1 MPKPLKAIR
10 RLVLV
15 RSWGSIRSESLLV
28 GLVIV
33 IFAAFGTAQGPGL
46 QPPIPAAAD
55 LQQAPGEA
63 GHGAH
68 RTTSNL
74 SGNRARERPVVTPRF
89 IDPGQRITVPQ
100 SSPLRNELIIGAV
113 AAREIRRTLEIP
125 GVVRADPA
133 RTVKVL
139 PPVAGRVIDLKVQ
152 LGDRVAQQQELAVI
166 YVGDLAR
173 ARFGTR
179 EARPIM
185 GLADKRIGFEGIG
198 NGTASVGQQ
207 SAAKLEQPAA
217 QLRALGGPLD
227 GMQETRL
234 LSVRAPIAGSV
245 IDLRIAPGA
254 VIDELSV
261 SMMTIANLDTIL
273 VAANVSKR
281 EAALIAMG
289 QPVHVRFPAYPGE
302 DFKGETRLIGSAVDG
317 DGRSIKVQIAL
328 QNPNIRLKANMFAY
342 LTFFGPKETVPMVP
356 ISALVPTYAIDLV
369 FVEVEP
375 WIFEARAVGVG
386 LLEDGQDIVA
396 NGLKIGDR
404 IVVGGGG
411 LLLRSQAQ

>member
-1 MPKPLKAIR
+1 
-10 RLVLV
+10 VV
-15 RSWGSIRSESLLV
+15 
-28 GLVIV
+28 
-33 IFAAFGTAQGPGL
+33 
-46 QPPIPAAAD
+46 
-55 LQQAPGEA
+55 EA
-63 GHGAH
+63 G
-68 RTTSNL
+68 
-74 SGNRARERPVVTPRF
+74 
-89 IDPGQRITVPQ
+89 
-100 SSPLRNELIIGAV
+100 
-113 AAREIRRTLEIP
+113 
-125 GVVRADPA
+125 PA

-173 ARFGTR
+173 FGTR
-179 EARPIM
+179 EAHPMM

-198 NGTASVGQQ
+198 NGTASVGRRT
-207 SAAKLEQPAA
+207 AGKLQQPAA
-217 QLRALGGPLD
+217 QLRALGGPVD
-227 GMQETRL
+227 GMQETRF
-234 LSVRAPIAGSV
+234 LSLRAPVAGSV

-254 VIDELSV
+254 FIDELSV

-281 EAALIAMG
+281 EAALIVMG

-317 DGRSIKVQIAL
+317 DGPSIKVQIAL

-342 LTFFGPKETVPMVP
+342 LTFFGPKETVSMVP

-375 WIFEARAVGVG
+375 WVFEARAVGVG
-386 LLEDGQDIVA
+386 LLEDSQDIVA

>member
-10 RLVLV
+10 RLALV
-15 RSWGSIRSESLLV
+15 RSWGSIRFESLLV

-33 IFAAFGTAQGPGL
+33 IFAAFGTAQGPGV
-46 QPPIPAAAD
+46 QPPIPAAAK

-63 GHGAH
+63 GLGAH
-68 RTTSNL
+68 RATSNL
-74 SGNRARERPVVTPRF
+74 SASRAREQPVVTRRF

-113 AAREIRRTLEIP
+113 AAREIQRTLEVP
-125 GVVRADPA
+125 GVVEADPA

-139 PPVAGRVIDLKVQ
+139 PPVAGRVVDLKVQ
-152 LGDRVAQQQELAVI
+152 LGDRVARQQELAVI

-185 GLADKRIGFEGIG
+185 GLAGKRIGFEGIG
-198 NGTASVGQQ
+198 NGTASGA
-207 SAAKLEQPAA
+207 AAKLERPAA
-217 QLRALGGPLD
+217 PLRALGGPVD

-234 LSVRAPIAGSV
+234 LSLRAPVAGSV

-273 VAANVSKR
+273 VSANVSKR
-281 EAALIAMG
+281 EAALIVMG
-289 QPVHVRFPAYPGE
+289 QPVQVRFPAYPGE
-302 DFKGETRLIGSAVDG
+302 DFKGETRLIGSA
-317 DGRSIKVQIAL
+317 
-328 QNPNIRLKANMFAY
+328 
-342 LTFFGPKETVPMVP
+342 
-356 ISALVPTYAIDLV
+356 
-369 FVEVEP
+369 
-375 WIFEARAVGVG
+375 
-386 LLEDGQDIVA
+386 
-396 NGLKIGDR
+396 
-404 IVVGGGG
+404 
-411 LLLRSQAQ
+411 